1 MASRPWTDADRAFLK
16 RLSVRRDW
24 IEDAMNRFPDRSE
37 AAVRCMMQKVRTDL
51 GVNEPDSPTAW
62 MADAKRAS
70 RELERR
76 LIETG
81 LRP

>member
-1 MASRPWTDADRAFLK
+1 VAFLET
-16 RLSVRRDW
+16 LADRRDW
-24 IEDAMNRFPDRSE
+24 LTDAMRRLPDRSE